1 MISKN
6 MMREIMPHKGIDKL
20 IQFLDET
27 VWSPSSTHEGDH
39 TTKPISMEEISIATG
54 ENNISKKENDI
65 TMDVD
70 FFKWINAEDRIANT
84 TKEVEANKRVVDTKN
99 KVFQIVS

>member
-1 MISKN
+1 VHLNPTYTTLLKLCHHLRKNNKKLNNKLMIAKN
-6 MMREIMPHKGIDKL
+6 RMRELMPHKGIDKL
-20 IQFLDET
+20 IQFLDES

-39 TTKPISMEEISIATG
+39 TTKPISMEEIAIATE

-70 FFKWINAEDRIANT
+70 FFK
-84 TKEVEANKRVVDTKN
+84 
-99 KVFQIVS
+99 